1 MEPSGGN
8 RSQPLANGTAAKTAQ
23 RGKTIAMGCN
33 RLLRKCHGKEGVD
46 GSSPSEGFKG
56 RCKWGFLIVLVVRS
70 GDMRSR
76 QGRTESDA
84 VNSWF
89 DPLPRDG
96 GTSYQPARR
105 SGDVVLRQLS
115 EPGGPGP
122 EPHPGI
128 RSR

>member
-1 MEPSGGN
+1 MERLWSRAVATGRN
-8 RSQPLANGTAAKTAQ
+8 RSQMERPRKPLKEAKS
-23 RGKTIAMGCN
+23 IA
-33 RLLRKCHGKEGVD
+33 
-46 GSSPSEGFKG
+46 F
-56 RCKWGFLIVLVVRS
+56 VVRS

-76 QGRTESDA
+76 QGRTGSDA

-115 EPGGPGP
+115 EPAAGQGRNL
-122 EPHPGI
+122 I
-128 RSR
+128 RESARAEREASCEERRMKQPCSCSLQGVA